1 MREEDKAVTIL
12 MPDIFTRRVFEAV
25 EILSIID
32 A

>member
-1 MREEDKAVTIL
+1 

-32 A
+32 AWIRIL